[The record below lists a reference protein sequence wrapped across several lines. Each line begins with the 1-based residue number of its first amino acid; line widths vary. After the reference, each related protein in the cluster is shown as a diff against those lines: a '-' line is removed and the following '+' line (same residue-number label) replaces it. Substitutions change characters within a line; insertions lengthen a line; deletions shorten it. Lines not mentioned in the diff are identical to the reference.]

1 MIILIDDKIKRQDS
15 YGWTSQRF
23 EMLKDV
29 FYCLTDYSFLDDDT
43 AISNVFSFGNVVLFH
58 ESFFNDIDITKKKDA
73 ERFCSMMEEYA
84 DKEKLLIVY
93 FSGTKTARIKDGNKA
108 YMPVSVLYENLEYY
122 VNNYSKENSFEYL
135 LWGKEPNIER
145 ELSKRI
151 EEANNAMTMDNC
163 GRPDVPSS
171 VFIARTQKNRLNLP
185 GMNPNDVDSIIYINF
200 KSTDP
205 VSDELLHNYIQK
217 RLAGKEYNAI
227 FLPLCFGPT
236 LSDYNGLRLAMHIR
250 CTKTPNQLKPIY
262 IYGVV
267 DMLYLVDNEY
277 FDIFKTKG
285 VSLINYSTNSIYF
298 ALENNHSALCLNQDL
313 LSGEVKKIRLNL
325 PKNYIDSHSIANEW
339 AIYRWAK
346 TIGTSDA
353 DINEVVKNVETN
365 LYFKYLNTIYP
376 ISSSNQLNK
385 NNLIIS
391 TNCKN
396 KPKVLLVDDE
406 AKKGWFKIFCSILK
420 DANGFYFDHL
430 DDEFNGKSSDEIVQI
445 VHEKVVSE
453 DIDIV
458 VLDYRLHRSDYFA
471 EHIKDVT
478 GYKVLYDIKNHINP
492 GIQVI
497 VLSATNKIWNLRA
510 LQKAGANEF
519 ILKESPSESINEQSA
534 AEEIDRMVKSFANC
548 CEKVFLKKFYED
560 YFLVN
565 SFLQQEIRNK
575 SVSSEM
581 FVEQV
586 LKWLKLSCDVLKNE
600 VNDQTIASSY
610 LFMFSVLENAANV
623 IIDTDPKLCEDEN
636 KKGRFVYRYLFKDA
650 GNSDYLM
657 RFNGETC
664 QKTKYILEYEYD
676 NLKTI
681 PWIQKLLNAIDRVGA
696 NNIDINYKHLIDV
709 RNDFIHANSS
719 DAVKALLGEEVGIK
733 LSELIE
739 LQKLVCHF
747 LNNIK

>member
-1 MIILIDDKIKRQDS
+1 MIYIIDEKTKRQES
-15 YGWTSQRF
+15 YGWNAQRF
-23 EMLKDV
+23 EKFKGV
-29 FYCLTDYSFLDDDT
+29 IIPINDYLSFESEGFADEVL
-43 AISNVFSFGNVVLFH
+43 SEGNVVLFH
-58 ESFFNDIDITKKKDA
+58 ESFFNGIAYEKSAMAKD
-73 ERFCSMMEEYA
+73 FIH
-84 DKEKLLIVY
+84 KLDGFGQIGIVVY
-93 FSGTKTARIKDGNKA
+93 YGGSKSSRKVNGNVA
-108 YMPVSVLYENLEYY
+108 FLPVSVMYQHLETYLNKTKEGNADINYLIWGENPMIEKYIIEETANANEKMLDDLEDYDSVSCKALVIVSSDKNQLYIPDSN
-122 VNNYSKENSFEYL
+122 
-135 LWGKEPNIER
+135 PNITIK
-145 ELSKRI
+145 ELFPDN
-151 EEANNAMTMDNC
+151 EADE
-163 GRPDVPSS
+163 PISD
-171 VFIARTQKNRLNLP
+171 RLLHSY
-185 GMNPNDVDSIIYINF
+185 VVTWLQEKEYDSI
-200 KSTDP
+200 
-205 VSDELLHNYIQK
+205 V
-217 RLAGKEYNAI
+217 
-227 FLPLCFGPT
+227 LPLCFGPV

-250 CTKTPNQLKPIY
+250 CTQTLNRHKPIY
-262 IYGVV
+262 LYGVV
-267 DMLYLVDNEY
+267 GLSNLIYNEY
-277 FDIFKTKG
+277 FDVLRTKG
-285 VSLINYSTNSIYF
+285 VFLIDYDNKSILSSLTDAHE
-298 ALENNHSALCLNQDL
+298 ALGTEM
-313 LSGEVKKIRLNL
+313 LSSELKKVKLNL
-325 PKNYIDSHSIANEW
+325 PENYIDSHSIANEW

-406 AKKGWFKIFCSILK
+406 AKKGWFQIFCSILK

-430 DDEFNGKSSDEIVQI
+430 DNEFNEKSSDEIVQI

-510 LQKAGANEF
+510 LQKDGANEF
-519 ILKESPSESINEQSA
+519 VLKESPSESINEQSA
-534 AEEIDRMVKSFANC
+534 VEEIDRMVKSFTNC
-548 CEKVFLKKFYED
+548 CEKVFLKKFYKD

-565 SFLQQEIRNK
+565 SFLQQEIKNK
-575 SVSSEM
+575 SFSSEM
-581 FVEQV
+581 FVKQV

-636 KKGRFVYRYLFKDA
+636 NKGRFVYRYLFKGA
-650 GNSDYLM
+650 GDSDYLM

-664 QKTKYILEYEYD
+664 QKTKHILEYEYD

-696 NNIDINYKHLIDV
+696 NNIDINFKHLIDV

-733 LSELIE
+733 MSELIE
-739 LQKLVCHF
+739 LQRLVCHF